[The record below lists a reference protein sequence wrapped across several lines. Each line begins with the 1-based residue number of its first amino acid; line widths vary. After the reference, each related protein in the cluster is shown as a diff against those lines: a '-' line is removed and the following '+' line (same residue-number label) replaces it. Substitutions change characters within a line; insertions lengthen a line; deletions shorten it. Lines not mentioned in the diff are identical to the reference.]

1 MYGTYYT
8 YCNYKVFSMYTLY
21 NTHRLSKDLQRDLF
35 GVIQQVGESLT
46 LLGDR
51 PVVGVVDAHDRPEEG
66 TS

>member
-1 MYGTYYT
+1 
-8 YCNYKVFSMYTLY
+8 MYTLY